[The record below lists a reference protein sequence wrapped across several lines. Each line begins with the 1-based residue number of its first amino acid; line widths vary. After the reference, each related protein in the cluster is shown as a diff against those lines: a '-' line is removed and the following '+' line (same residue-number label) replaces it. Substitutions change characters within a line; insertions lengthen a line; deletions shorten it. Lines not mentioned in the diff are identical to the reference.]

1 MQPTKNNKMTN
12 DFAWDVLAS
21 ESRMIPNTAILQKYG
36 EKVYCHL
43 PYANDLF
50 NLINGSSS
58 TVMNKEPK
66 VGKTLSIIDV
76 IRITPNEIVVLMEGF
91 LEGSINMLQ
100 EKKFLQMHNI
110 THEGFINWISS
121 TDGKTEFLSQ
131 SIKVCIEA
139 VHPFVKVGLH
149 AGYMQ
154 KQREDFFSQIS
165 SPTTAYQGT
174 ITGKNQGGFIIN
186 VMGLDGFLPGSL
198 AATNIV
204 RDFDSMV
211 GKTIPVMVEDYLNE
225 SQIFVF
231 SYKKYVSTVLPSAIE
246 SLSADKKYV
255 GNVTGVAKYGVFI
268 EFDEIFTG
276 LLHSSKMTP
285 EMRDRYRKS
294 EIKAGQEIEFWIK
307 EITADKKII
316 LTDEDP
322 SIRKRELDEF
332 REKNQGSVRGGEVV
346 SVQPFGALVKLQKD
360 IVGLISQKEIR
371 SKKKK
376 FTVGEQIM
384 VTVEKVQDNKIFLT
398 IPNEA

>member
-1 MQPTKNNKMTN
+1 
-12 DFAWDVLAS
+12 
-21 ESRMIPNTAILQKYG
+21 
-36 EKVYCHL
+36 
-43 PYANDLF
+43 
-50 NLINGSSS
+50 
-58 TVMNKEPK
+58 
-66 VGKTLSIIDV
+66 
-76 IRITPNEIVVLMEGF
+76 
-91 LEGSINMLQ
+91 
-100 EKKFLQMHNI
+100 
-110 THEGFINWISS
+110 
-121 TDGKTEFLSQ
+121 
-131 SIKVCIEA
+131 
-139 VHPFVKVGLH
+139 
-149 AGYMQ
+149 
-154 KQREDFFSQIS
+154 
-165 SPTTAYQGT
+165 
-174 ITGKNQGGFIIN
+174 
-186 VMGLDGFLPGSL
+186 
-198 AATNIV
+198 
-204 RDFDSMV
+204 
-211 GKTIPVMVEDYLNE
+211 
-225 SQIFVF
+225 
-231 SYKKYVSTVLPSAIE
+231 
-246 SLSADKKYV
+246 LSADKKYV

-285 EMRDRYRKS
+285 EMRERYKKS